1 MSAADHYCGAC
12 GIRIRRPG
20 EQDDPDCEPPC
31 NGPLRLAIVVFD
43 TGAARR
49 MVCADCR
56 RDASPASRW
65 AAKLG
70 RIARG
75 KSDPDVVCATD
86 DATPLEGWPRGK
98 RGPGRHAWRKR

>member
-1 MSAADHYCGAC
+1 M
-12 GIRIRRPG
+12 RRDTDG
-20 EQDDPDCEPPC
+20 DGGVS
-31 NGPLRLAIVVFD
+31 GPLRMAIVVFD

-56 RDASPASRW
+56 RDAAAASQW
-65 AAKLG
+65 AAKL
-70 RIARG
+70 RRMA
-75 KSDPDVVCATD
+75 DVTDFVVVCATD